1 MGRKAKDDTITVN
14 EGLYLNDKDGVYHCY
29 FRIEGIAFRRS
40 TKTGDLASAKLK
52 ALQWHRDVQRKADAG
67 EEIECI
73 TFARLKRA
81 YIDHIKGQGKLDYHY
96 RTIEKHIL
104 PFFS

>member
-1 MGRKAKDDTITVN
+1 MAHAG
-14 EGLYLNDKDGVYHCY
+14 ELLYHCY

-40 TKTGDLASAKLK
+40 TKTGDLATAKLK

-67 EEIECI
+67 EEIECVS
-73 TFARLKRA
+73 FARLKRT

-96 RTIEKHIL
+96 RTIEKHLL
-104 PFFS
+104 PFFSKFDDVSKIKKKEIL